1 MFMRRKLHSLPA
13 AVGLMVALSASNPVR
28 SEEAAVNWATPGNA
42 VPCEAWEKNEVAE
55 IWTATKPISING
67 KKMFALTLGRNAMQ
81 VGNTSVW
88 QLVETACGPAKK
100 G

>member
-1 MFMRRKLHSLPA
+1 MLPKLHSLPA
-13 AVGLMVALSASNPVR
+13 AVGLIVALSTLNPVR
-28 SEEAAVNWATPGNA
+28 SDDKAAVDWATPGNA

-67 KKMFALTLGRNAMQ
+67 KKMFSLTLGRNAMQ
-81 VGNTSVW
+81 VGDTSVW
-88 QLVETACGPAKK
+88 QIVETACGSAKK